1 MAPSL
6 PGDGVNVTEQVP
18 EDSVQEAPEPK
29 APAMELK
36 VTVPVGVIEVPIP
49 VESET
54 FAVQVVGALTGTVA
68 GEQFKVVEL
77 SRWSTLSIAV
87 PKLDP

>member
-6 PGDGVNVTEQVP
+6 PGDGVNVTAQAP
-18 EDSVQEAPEPK
+18 EESVQEAPDPK
-29 APAMELK
+29 APDMELN
-36 VTVPVGVIEVPIP
+36 VTVPVGVIEVPTP

-54 FAVQVVGALTGTVA
+54 FAVHVVGALTGTVA
-68 GEQFKVVEL
+68 GEHCSDVEL
-77 SRWSTLSIAV
+77 SRWSTLSTAV